1 MKQFERMFAGI
12 IALTLLMSG
21 GCSNDDENE
30 RIEKCG
36 EGDIIRHGEYALV
49 NDINPHSGYAQCIFN
64 DPSTQTFGW
73 TWGETAPDPRQSKRS
88 TTASLFYGQATSGGW
103 PKELRVSGSTT
114 PSLPASTSDLA
125 SFTIDYNVQVSTT
138 SRYRLGFS
146 TSEYGCG
153 VGFCPG
159 ASLSIMIYD
168 DSPPSSIYFQQRVTI
183 DGEEYDFYKSYFAYS
198 TLYHFVKVHPSYS
211 GILPVHKFLAFLAD
225 EGYGESVSTIYN
237 IKHLIFFQDIW
248 EGGTGA
254 TSIRNYSI
262 KVKSHVQ
269 NARSE

>member
-73 TWGETAPDPRQSKRS
+73 TWGETAPDPQQSKTS
-88 TTASLFYGQATSGGW
+88 TTASLFYGEATSGGW

-125 SFTIDYNVQVSTT
+125 SLTIDYDVQVSTT
-138 SRYRLGFS
+138 SRYNLGFG
-146 TSEYGCG
+146 TDNYYCF
-153 VGFCPG
+153 VGSCSG
-159 ASLSIMIYD
+159 ASFGIYVYSD
-168 DSPPSSIYFQQRVTI
+168 DPPSSTYFQQRIMI
-183 DGEEYDFYKSYFAYS
+183 DGEEYDFYRNTSSLQFSDYS
-198 TLYHFVKVHPSYS
+198 FVKVNPSLS
-211 GILPVHKFLAFLAD
+211 GRLDVLKFLTFLAD
-225 EGYGESVSTIYN
+225 NGYDERSITFHRIQFFNLFQEMWNGSGSTTIRKCA
-237 IKHLIFFQDIW
+237 IDV
-248 EGGTGA
+248 
-254 TSIRNYSI
+254 TS
-262 KVKSHVQ
+262 
-269 NARSE
+269 SEQ